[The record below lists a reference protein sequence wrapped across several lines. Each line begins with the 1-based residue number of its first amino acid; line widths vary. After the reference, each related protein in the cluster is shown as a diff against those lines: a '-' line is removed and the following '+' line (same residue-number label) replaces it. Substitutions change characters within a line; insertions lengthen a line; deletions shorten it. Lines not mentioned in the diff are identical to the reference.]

1 MNYKLEF
8 NPNEKQSLIATCKRL
23 FALLRTEK
31 RSLYTALFF
40 ILITTTLTL
49 LTPIVIARVID
60 SYVLH
65 RDMAGIAKA
74 GWLLFGL
81 YVVIFIASYIQ
92 TKVTGGIGQRSLFL
106 LRNTIFTTLQSLPL
120 GFFQQNKAGDVIS
133 RINNDTEQLNDFFS
147 RILVQLAG
155 NLFIMVGAVGFI
167 LYLNVRLA
175 IAALIPIVVLF
186 IVTSIITPRIKA
198 KNRKSLESVGALSAE
213 IQESLQ
219 NFAVVVVFNRRDYFR
234 TRFATV
240 NEANYQIALDAGQG
254 NSVVVPL
261 YGLAAHFAQ
270 LFVMVYGIYL
280 ITHGMLTIGL
290 LVGFL
295 VYISRL
301 YDPLRQVA
309 ALWVSMQTALAGW
322 DRIVQITALV
332 SDMPVVPT
340 PDMLIHDVTAQTPVI
355 SFSDVSFHY
364 NERKTVL
371 RNASFDL
378 LSGKTYALVGP
389 TGGGKTTTASLMAR
403 LFDPTTGMISLNG
416 RDIRSYTA
424 EERTQHVG
432 FILQEPFLFTG
443 TLGDNIVYGNVSY
456 HSSSPEQIATL
467 LEERGLMPLLDRF
480 EQGLATPVAQK
491 GDTLSIGQKQIIAFI
506 RAVLRDPAVLIL
518 DEATANIDTVT
529 ENTLQDI
536 IKALPASTTKVVIA
550 HRLHT
555 IANADEIF
563 FVNNATITPAGSFD
577 HAVEMIMGSARV
589 S

>member
-167 LYLNVRLA
+167 LYLNMRLA
-175 IAALIPIVVLF
+175 IAALIPIIVLF
-186 IVTSIITPRIKA
+186 VVTSIITPRIKA

-240 NEANYQIALDAGQG
+240 NEANYQIALDAGQS
-254 NSVVVPL
+254 NSIVVPL

-332 SDMPVVPT
+332 SDMPIVPT
-340 PDMLIHDVTAQTPVI
+340 PDMLIRDVTAQTPVI

-364 NERKTVL
+364 SERKTVL

-378 LSGKTYALVGP
+378 LPGKTYALVGP

-403 LFDPTTGMISLNG
+403 LFDPSAGMISLNG

-506 RAVLRDPAVLIL
+506 RAVLRDPSVLVL